1 MDAPQGRPAGPVG
14 GGSVAAHRAERRG
27 QVRPG
32 EATQWPTRCRH
43 RHDAAV
49 LERQAGRRGGRVP
62 QVRRD
67 FPRPRR
73 ARRDSLGL
81 QVRRRPAQGRASVL
95 SRDVRYAAR
104 RYAARGQGQ
113 ARERP
118 QRREHLQ
125 VHLPELL
132 HPRQAGLGRV
142 LETLARSHAALV
154 PALVLQRDATLLAGG
169 VIWGVNVRVA
179 FLDDFPVG
187 RNAYY
192 LLCFVLGIVM
202 LRAPQYASRIAFA
215 ESTANLGLLILSV
228 AVWYLRML
236 DWAAG
241 PSVAVRVVTP
251 AELVHFVLTAV
262 VAGVSYGV
270 RGSATP
276 A

>member
-1 MDAPQGRPAGPVG
+1 MPA
-14 GGSVAAHRAERRG
+14 
-27 QVRPG
+27 
-32 EATQWPTRCRH
+32 ATR
-43 RHDAAV
+43 
-49 LERQAGRRGGRVP
+49 
-62 QVRRD
+62 
-67 FPRPRR
+67 
-73 ARRDSLGL
+73 
-81 QVRRRPAQGRASVL
+81 L
-95 SRDVRYAAR
+95 SFLRWYYIAT
-104 RYAARGQGQ
+104 
-113 ARERP
+113 P
-118 QRREHLQ
+118 LFW
-125 VHLPELL
+125 
-132 HPRQAGLGRV
+132 
-142 LETLARSHAALV
+142 LV
-154 PALVLQRDATLLAGG
+154 G
-169 VIWGVNVRVA
+169 VIWSVNVRVA
-179 FLDDFPVG
+179 FLDDFPLG

-251 AELVHFVLTAV
+251 AELVNFVLTAV

>member
-1 MDAPQGRPAGPVG
+1 LPA
-14 GGSVAAHRAERRG
+14 
-27 QVRPG
+27 
-32 EATQWPTRCRH
+32 ATR
-43 RHDAAV
+43 
-49 LERQAGRRGGRVP
+49 
-62 QVRRD
+62 
-67 FPRPRR
+67 
-73 ARRDSLGL
+73 
-81 QVRRRPAQGRASVL
+81 L
-95 SRDVRYAAR
+95 SFLRWYYIAT
-104 RYAARGQGQ
+104 
-113 ARERP
+113 P
-118 QRREHLQ
+118 LFW
-125 VHLPELL
+125 
-132 HPRQAGLGRV
+132 
-142 LETLARSHAALV
+142 LV
-154 PALVLQRDATLLAGG
+154 G

-202 LRAPQYASRIAFA
+202 LRAPQYVSRIAFA

-228 AVWYLRML
+228 GVWYLRML

-251 AELVHFVLTAV
+251 AELANFVLTAV